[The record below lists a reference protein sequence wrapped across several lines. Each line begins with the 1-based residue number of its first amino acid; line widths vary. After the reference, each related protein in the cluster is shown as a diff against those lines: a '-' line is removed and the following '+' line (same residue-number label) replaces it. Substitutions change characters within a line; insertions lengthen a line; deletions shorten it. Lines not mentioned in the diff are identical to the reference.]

1 MNRDYFQDALHTF
14 NGGDWYGWKTHDSNG
29 NKIPNKDRMQYQH
42 IKIIKDGATM
52 PTETEVNAKIQ
63 EIKDNESTKA
73 TATANKKA
81 SGKQKLKD
89 LGLDDAE
96 INALIG

>member
-1 MNRDYFQDALHTF
+1 MEIDYLQMALHTF
-14 NGGDWYGWKTHDSNG
+14 NGGNWYGWKKEDDNG
-29 NKIPNKDRMQYQH
+29 NKIPNEDRMQYKY

-52 PTETEVNAKIQ
+52 PTESEVNAKIQ
-63 EIKDNESTKA
+63 EIKDAE
-73 TATANKKA
+73 TAVETKKA

-96 INALIG
+96 INALIGA

>member
-1 MNRDYFQDALHTF
+1 MDNHYFLIALHSF
-14 NGGDWYGWKTHDSNG
+14 NGGNWFGWKTHDDDG

-42 IKIIKDGATM
+42 IKIIKDGATI
-52 PTETEVNAKIQ
+52 PSEAEVNAKIQ
-63 EIKDNESTKA
+63 ELKNAETNAA
-73 TATANKKA
+73 TKKA

-96 INALIG
+96 IKALIG